1 MLNDSAVAPEER
13 GVELQG
19 GLDAAGPAAMSS
31 TASPSRALLQATPA
45 KYADEESALDDL
57 QAAIENKTVEEISI
71 YEVVRKKAIFG
82 RKYVKKILDTGDVGM
97 ALDIINVTMSLL
109 ACGLY
114 VIGVDVLYDTDT
126 NTESVVREEVLRTT
140 EQTVTLWFCFD
151 YLMRMF
157 IADNAFEYFME
168 NKIDLISILPGI
180 VDFIPPELNI
190 GGDGAGTVI
199 GILGIARVL
208 KVLRLLRLQRLISHF
223 GDDEVMKQAFF
234 MLNIFVFVIF
244 FGAGLYHF
252 TENQNE
258 ALRSRFGGEGTDCR
272 SVAYTGFD
280 MCIDEECKKTETM
293 LDRCLR
299 IEEQYAG
306 SNFEFDHENM
316 DWIDWLLVLFEQDQ
330 DKNLSQGGSIVK
342 GNIMNDSYAVMWAK
356 ANGIWFDFGTSAY
369 FVVVTMTTVGFGDFN
384 PSTGLSRFLTSFL
397 IIFTVVLVPMQTNE
411 LLTRIN
417 EQSVYNKR
425 KYTVKKGHIHVV
437 VAGAVNSNGLNYFVN
452 EFFNADQL
460 TEEIEA
466 IVDMVVMAPSAPSQ
480 DVVDL
485 IEDPNYLGQIFY
497 IAGSVL
503 SGQDLKRVSFSEAKA
518 IWLLS
523 DKFSLTPSL
532 SDNLTV
538 IRSLALRRFLSD
550 TAKSKPEVEL
560 PQVFSQL
567 IQPSSRDK
575 LESRGAVKDDVLG
588 AVLCLDEIKSVIL
601 AKSCTTPGIFTLLNN
616 LVTSAS
622 APDPKAKLARWEREY
637 QQGRDHEIYRVKLAA
652 VWNKQKFQKI
662 ADVAFKNYELLLIAV
677 EHEKAYDHNGKPT
690 LEDGEIHVAP
700 ENLVIDTTREA
711 WAYVITE
718 DKASANKLGS
728 TNPTTTNL
736 APSSRVVSPN
746 KMSRSQSLRT
756 LGDAVLESE
765 ISNGSVTSPY
775 GGGSPEQGRRLSA
788 SRESRK
794 SFTVDTSASGL
805 TSDSVEPPSPTT
817 PGMRT
822 TKDSIKLLT
831 NESYALSFV
840 HEEKRP
846 LREGII
852 QSVDELLPEGTT
864 WDMIPRKRRHTI
876 VCAYTSDLYHFI
888 APLRSKI
895 STDEMTP
902 VVVIVRDEYAAKV
915 WEPISIFHDVYVVIG
930 SPSNAE
936 DLIRAGILYAQNLI
950 VYANTESSANVNL
963 HGDRNTPESTKA
975 LDEVAAMADSDT
987 IFINSAVTIMNPTI
1001 QIVSELVHWGNI
1013 PYLNDSHPGAILER
1027 CRKDVIV
1034 WPLVSAGNV
1043 YVASLNDYLSAQLFH
1058 NPSLV
1063 SLLEKIVIGDRKAN
1077 NGVVSETTME
1087 LVSPYAMHSPN
1098 GVALEEGSTWGDV
1111 FGSIIKQ
1118 YSAIPIALYRSVTL
1132 YGEEGTVN
1140 DFENR
1145 MPYVLT
1151 NPPPHDTIVRKQDR
1165 VFILCNDRTASKLKQ
1180 NTRSNGS
1187 PSGAGLEENTHR
1199 LGGAGMPRRRLS
1211 KTVVEDMS
1219 LQDLTA
1225 MTQDMRSAIQG
1236 LSGKID
1242 GLKR

>member
-1 MLNDSAVAPEER
+1 
-13 GVELQG
+13 
-19 GLDAAGPAAMSS
+19 
-31 TASPSRALLQATPA
+31 
-45 KYADEESALDDL
+45 
-57 QAAIENKTVEEISI
+57 
-71 YEVVRKKAIFG
+71 
-82 RKYVKKILDTGDVGM
+82 VKKVLETGDVGM

-114 VIGVDVLYDTDT
+114 VVGVDVLVS
-126 NTESVVREEVLRTT
+126 ESAFVGIVTPVEWCVTGWFVV
-140 EQTVTLWFCFD
+140 D

-180 VDFIPPELNI
+180 VDFPFMQGLTE
-190 GGDGAGTVI
+190 GGGGADSI
-199 GILGIARVL
+199 IAILGIARVL

-252 TENQNE
+252 TENQME
-258 ALRSRFGGEGTDCR
+258 ALRVRYLRGDGVTDCTENR
-272 SVAYTGFD
+272 MGDWHEKCDAVEDTYNT
-280 MCIDEECKKTETM
+280 EEMSWEAW
-293 LDRCLR
+293 LDAL
-299 IEEQYAG
+299 G
-306 SNFEFDHENM
+306 
-316 DWIDWLLVLFEQDQ
+316 LLE
-330 DKNLSQGGSIVK
+330 GSISA
-342 GNIMNDSYAVMWAK
+342 NDKDARNGVVWAK

-384 PSTGLSRFLTSFL
+384 PTTGLSRFLTSFL

-411 LLTRIN
+411 LLSRIN

-425 KYTVKKGHIHVV
+425 KYTVKKGHIHVL

-503 SGQDLKRVSFSEAKA
+503 SAQDLKRVSFSEAKA

-550 TAKSKPEVEL
+550 YAKTKPEVEL

-575 LESRGAVKDDVLG
+575 LESPNNGKDDVLG

-601 AKSCTTPGIFTLLNN
+601 AKSCSTPGIFTLLNN

-637 QQGRDHEIYRVKLAA
+637 QQGRDHEIYRVKLAN
-652 VWNKQKFQKI
+652 VWNKQKFQKV

-700 ENLVIDTTREA
+700 ENLVVDTARFA

-728 TNPTTTNL
+728 TNPTTGSV
-736 APSSRVVSPN
+736 APSRVVSPS

-765 ISNGSVTSPY
+765 MNASSSTQLPY

-788 SRESRK
+788 SREARK
-794 SFTVDTSASGL
+794 SFTVDTSASAL
-805 TSDSVEPPSPTT
+805 TSDSMEPPSPTT

-822 TKDSIKLLT
+822 TKDSIRLLT
-831 NESYALSFV
+831 NESHALSYV
-840 HEEKRP
+840 YDESRP

-852 QSVDELLPEGTT
+852 QSVDELLPENTT

-888 APLRSKI
+888 SPLRSKI
-895 STDEMTP
+895 STDEMIP

-915 WEPISIFHDVYVVIG
+915 WEPISIFHDVYVIIG

-963 HGDRNTPESTKA
+963 HGLRNTPESTKA

-987 IFINSAVTIMNPTI
+987 IFINSAVTMMNPTI

-1013 PYLNDSHPGAILER
+1013 PYLNDAHDAAILER

-1034 WPLVSAGNV
+1034 WPLVASGNV

-1063 SLLEKIVIGDRKAN
+1063 SLLEKIVIGDRKAT

-1111 FGSIIKQ
+1111 FGSIIRQ
-1118 YSAIPIALYRSVTL
+1118 YSAIPIALYRSTTL
-1132 YGEEGTVN
+1132 LGEEGTDN
-1140 DFENR
+1140 DFENS
-1145 MPYVLT
+1145 MAYVVT
-1151 NPPPHDTIVRKQDR
+1151 NPPPESTIVRKQDR

-1180 NTRSNGS
+1180 NTRNNGS
-1187 PSGAGLEENTHR
+1187 PSGAGIEENTGR
-1199 LGGAGMPRRRLS
+1199 LGGSGMPRRRLS
-1211 KTVVEDMS
+1211 KTVIEDMS

-1242 GLKR
+1242 SLKR